1 MRQTK
6 AIEPECNTSYQ
17 EGIMENQPENSAPQ
31 SCQPGKPE
39 EDQEY
44 IGIEVPFEPAFFV
57 GLFIIFFTAD
67 LTYLTVQEIRG
78 PTNTLPDMIHSFV
91 LNIGNATLTAMGLS
105 LITIL
110 AWKVPRFIGNHI
122 RKVFLKL
129 FAKEPSN

>member
-1 MRQTK
+1 
-6 AIEPECNTSYQ
+6 
-17 EGIMENQPENSAPQ
+17 MENQPENSAPQ
-31 SCQPGKPE
+31 SSQPGKPK

-105 LITIL
+105 LITVL

-122 RKVFLKL
+122 QKVFLKL
-129 FAKEPSN
+129 FAKQPSN